1 MLPIRAAQPAD
12 VDLLRALDPLA
23 APGTERHRDIGLWV
37 ERGDCYVA
45 EHDGTVAGYLV
56 MATFLHRPFI
66 ELVVVGE
73 LYRRRGVASALIGHA
88 RDLTP
93 AAELWTSTNRSNMP
107 MRALLSG
114 LGFTLSGQVDNL
126 DPGDPELFFVHPPSR
141 TTSG

>member
-1 MLPIRAAQPAD
+1 MLQIRAAQPAD
-12 VDLLRALDPLA
+12 VELLRALDPLA

-45 EHDGTVAGYLV
+45 ELDGTVAGYLV
-56 MATFLHRPFI
+56 MATFLQRPFI

-73 LYRRRGVASALIGHA
+73 PYRRRGVASALIGHA

-114 LGFTLSGQVDNL
+114 LGFTLSGRVDNL
-126 DPGDPELFFVHPPSR
+126 DPGDPELFFVQAAPR
-141 TTSG
+141 TSPG